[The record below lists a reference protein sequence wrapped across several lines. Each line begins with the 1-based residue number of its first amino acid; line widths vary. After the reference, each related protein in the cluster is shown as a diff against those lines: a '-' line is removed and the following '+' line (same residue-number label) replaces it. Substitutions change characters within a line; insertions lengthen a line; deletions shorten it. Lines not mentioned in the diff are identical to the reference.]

1 MKNHREAVWLR
12 PRATVPQS
20 ERRRYCEWA
29 PSMMQSCE
37 DAPSKAQQGQSNREN
52 LTLETEPTAEYA
64 VRARLLDLVQA
75 ERQYARA

>member
-1 MKNHREAVWLR
+1 
-12 PRATVPQS
+12 
-20 ERRRYCEWA
+20 
-29 PSMMQSCE
+29 MMQSCE
-37 DAPSKAQQGQSNREN
+37 EATPTKAQPDQSNREN